1 MEGDRHM
8 KRESIYTAAQWRW
21 VAERY
26 LEGYTMRELARFL
39 GVHHNTV
46 AEHFQKMEVERM
58 LVPLEERKRE
68 FMELGKEGD

>member
-1 MEGDRHM
+1 M
-8 KRESIYTAAQWRW
+8 KNRPLYTAAQWQW

-26 LEGYTMRELARFL
+26 LQGYTMRELAKFL

-46 AEHFQKMEVERM
+46 AFHLQKLEVDRM

-68 FMELGKEGD
+68 FVDLGNDGDHP